1 MINIEIQIQIQRS
14 SNEQLLTTN
23 SAAVKD
29 VFFFVTK
36 MSAIPIFAPNL
47 CFPTFKKI
55 CIWGPSGQSGVT
67 SGEVKDG
74 VEQADRGVKK

>member
-1 MINIEIQIQIQRS
+1 MINIEIQKQIQRS
-14 SNEQLLTTN
+14 SSGRLTTN

-29 VFFFVTK
+29 VFFVTK
-36 MSAIPIFAPNL
+36 MSPIPIFAPNL

-55 CIWGPSGQSGVT
+55 CILGPSGQSGVT